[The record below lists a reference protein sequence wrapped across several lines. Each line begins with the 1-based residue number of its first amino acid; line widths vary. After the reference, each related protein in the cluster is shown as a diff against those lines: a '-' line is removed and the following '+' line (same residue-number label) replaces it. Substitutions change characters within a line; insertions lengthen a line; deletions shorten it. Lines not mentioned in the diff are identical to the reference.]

1 LSVINISFNISLF
14 LKKRKHQL
22 CLVVSSVLFVVE
34 RKMRKM
40 TQEGDRGRKKSVL
53 AGEKK
58 KPLSFLSA
66 L

>member
-1 LSVINISFNISLF
+1 
-14 LKKRKHQL
+14 
-22 CLVVSSVLFVVE
+22 
-34 RKMRKM
+34 MRKM
-40 TQEGDRGRKKSVL
+40 TQERDRGRKKSVL